1 LIQQA
6 GLVAVVGGL
15 TLITLSNMHELR
27 RLGGY
32 PMPRRLPTV
41 SILVPA
47 RNEEGNIGACLR
59 SLLAQEYPHYEV
71 IALDDNSEDR
81 TGAILAG
88 LAAEHPRLT
97 VLQGRPLP
105 AGWLGKNWACHQ
117 LAERARGE
125 LLLFTDA
132 DTRHHP
138 RALADAVAAL
148 EAEQADLLTAFPQ
161 QETGSWA
168 ERLMVPGMIWTFFL
182 FMPLR
187 LAYRS
192 PRPGLSVTC
201 GQFMLFRR
209 SAYKAI
215 GGHKAVRQDVVEDMM
230 LGRRIKEQ
238 GLRWRVLDGCPRVR
252 CRMYHGLREALDGF
266 GKNLFAGFRYNIS
279 AYVLGW
285 LFATVLVLE
294 PLLVLALWWAGVPLA
309 GFSPALAAT
318 AVGAMLLLVGI
329 SYPRFR
335 FPAYLAL
342 IYPLTLLICIGIA
355 AYSLGLALTGRSY
368 WKGRQIGRPRIR
380 WW

>member
-1 LIQQA
+1 VQQA
-6 GLVAVVGGL
+6 GLLAILSVL
-15 TLITLSNMHELR
+15 TLITLSNMRALR
-27 RLGGY
+27 RLGEH
-32 PMPRRLPTV
+32 PMPERLPPV

-47 RNEEGNIGACLR
+47 RNEEGNIDACLR
-59 SLLAQEYPHYEV
+59 SLLAQQYPDYEI

-88 LAAEHPRLT
+88 LAAQYPRLT
-97 VLQGRPLP
+97 VVQGRPLP
-105 AGWLGKNWACHQ
+105 PGWLGKTWACHQ

-148 EAEQADLLTAFPQ
+148 QAEQADLLTAFPKQ
-161 QETGSWA
+161 DTGSWA
-168 ERLMVPGMIWTFFL
+168 ERLMVPAMIWTFFL

-192 PRPGLSVTC
+192 PRPELSVTC

-209 SAYKAI
+209 SAYRAI
-215 GGHKAVRQDVVEDMM
+215 GGHKVVRHEVAEDMM
-230 LGRRIKEQ
+230 LGRRIKEH
-238 GLRWRVLDGCPRVR
+238 GLRWRVFDGCARVS
-252 CRMYHGLREALDGF
+252 CHMYRGLREALDGF

-285 LFATVLVLE
+285 LFAAVLVLE
-294 PLLVLALWWAGVPLA
+294 PLAVLALSLAGVPLA
-309 GFSPALAAT
+309 ALSRGLAA
-318 AVGAMLLLVGI
+318 ASVAAMLLMVGI

-342 IYPLTLLICIGIA
+342 FYPLTLVMCAVIA
-355 AYSLGLALTGRSY
+355 GYSLALALSGRSY
-368 WKGRQIGRPRIR
+368 WKGRQIGRPKIR